1 MHNIPVGFH
10 SVISTIEPL
19 NLTEFEFYLGC
30 LSMILLAIQAEQVK
44 LNILFLN
51 IKTAV
56 KSFSVWCP
64 LKGHTYLNKPAVKQ
78 TYRFV

>member
-1 MHNIPVGFH
+1 
-10 SVISTIEPL
+10 
-19 NLTEFEFYLGC
+19 
-30 LSMILLAIQAEQVK
+30 MILLAIKAEQVK
-44 LNILFLN
+44 LNILSLN

-56 KSFSVWCP
+56 KTFSVWCP